1 MVKLNRHDQDSLTG
15 NIYFCS
21 QNESLKKDVF
31 LIKLRGEAQFRDF
44 GEEEKPDN

>member
-1 MVKLNRHDQDSLTG
+1 MKLNRHDQDSLTR

-21 QNESLKKDVF
+21 QNQSLKEDVF
-31 LIKLRGEAQFRDF
+31 LIKLRGEAQFRDL